1 MLQLLSA
8 TLGPGDAVQ
17 VTGPFGATFL
27 MPDRSGGAAPDD
39 PANRHRLRPVPRL
52 HHAPQR
58 QAGAHGD
65 MVLFFGARSPDALPP
80 LFRAAGEGAR
90 MRCCTQHLVVL
101 APARS
106 APREYVQD
114 RMMAEQEALAGML
127 ADPLTHIY
135 VCGLRGM
142 EEGVEKALLNIAES
156 AGIPWDAT
164 REVMRDDGRF
174 HVETY

>member
-1 MLQLLSA
+1 
-8 TLGPGDAVQ
+8 VQ

-27 MPDRSGGAAPDD
+27 MPDD
-39 PANRHRLRPVPRL
+39 PAARLL
-52 HHAPQR
+52 MICTGTGSAPFRAFTMRRQR

-65 MVLFFGARSPDALPP
+65 MVLFFGARSPDALPYFGP
-80 LFRAAGEGAR
+80 LAKVPDAVLHK
-90 MRCCTQHLVVL
+90 HLVFSRL
-101 APARS
+101 PD